1 MTSKSAG
8 LSSHAPL
15 PKYVTYDV
23 RYEHVTE
30 SSDTVRQ
37 DRAIVTVYGGG
48 ELAIKQAIE
57 RQRPGHK
64 SIIILEVHPT
74 SVR

>member
-1 MTSKSAG
+1 LTSESAG
-8 LSSHAPL
+8 ITTRATL

-23 RYEHVTE
+23 RYEHLTE

-37 DRAIVTVYGGG
+37 DRAIITVYGGG

-64 SIIILEVHPT
+64 SIIIIEVHPT

>member
-1 MTSKSAG
+1 MTSESAG
-8 LSSHAPL
+8 ITTRALL

-57 RQRPGHK
+57 RQRPGHR
-64 SIIILEVHPT
+64 SIIILEVNPT

>member
-1 MTSKSAG
+1 LTSNSTG
-8 LSSHAPL
+8 LSNHALL

-37 DRAIVTVYGGG
+37 DRALVTAYGGG

-57 RQRPGHK
+57 RQRPGHR

-74 SVR
+74 SVQ

>member
-1 MTSKSAG
+1 MTSESAG
-8 LSSHAPL
+8 LSNRVLS

-57 RQRPGHK
+57 RQRPGYR
-64 SIIILEVHPT
+64 SIIILEVQPT